1 MPFWVIQCQIYT
13 DQNKDRTYSIAEH
26 PSHWAMKAADINW
39 GFYRDDSG
47 SEMENSIGLTVR
59 VEIKVTIAP
68 EKKKRNS
75 NNTKDDVIFEI

>member
-1 MPFWVIQCQIYT
+1 
-13 DQNKDRTYSIAEH
+13 
-26 PSHWAMKAADINW
+26 
-39 GFYRDDSG
+39 
-47 SEMENSIGLTVR
+47 MENSIGLTVR